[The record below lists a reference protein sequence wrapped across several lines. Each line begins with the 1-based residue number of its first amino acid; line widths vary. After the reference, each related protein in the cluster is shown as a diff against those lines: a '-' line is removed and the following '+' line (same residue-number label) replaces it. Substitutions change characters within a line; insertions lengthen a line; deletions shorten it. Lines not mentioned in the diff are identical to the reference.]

1 MVRVSSSATR
11 QRLRQLAEERGITNA
26 EATNLLL
33 DFYELKRLDLLITAL
48 RKKAQSGLKA
58 EELAQLSVL
67 LTFLQA
73 RLPFQS

>member
-1 MVRVSSSATR
+1 MRSSATK
-11 QRLRQLAEERGITNA
+11 QRLRQLAEERGVTYA

-67 LTFLQA
+67 VSFLQA
-73 RLPFQS
+73 RLPFYS

>member
-1 MVRVSSSATR
+1 MSSSATR

-33 DFYELKRLDLLITAL
+33 DFYELKRLDLLIAAL

-67 LTFLQA
+67 LTFLEA

>member
-1 MVRVSSSATR
+1 MSSSATR